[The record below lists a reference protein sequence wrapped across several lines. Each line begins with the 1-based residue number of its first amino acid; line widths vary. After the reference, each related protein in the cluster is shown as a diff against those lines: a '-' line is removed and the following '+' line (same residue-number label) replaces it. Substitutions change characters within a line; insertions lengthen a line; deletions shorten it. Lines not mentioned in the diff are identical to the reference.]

1 MHENRPLGDGAELV
15 WERPFAGAEGN
26 WSIRKGDMVW
36 SKIEGWKKHHGVNH
50 ADTHFETAENALQ
63 AWNQRNKVEP
73 RDT

>member
-1 MHENRPLGDGAELV
+1 MQENRSLGEGVELIC
-15 WERPFAGAEGN
+15 ELTFSPEGI
-26 WSIRKGDMVW
+26 WTIRKGDMVW